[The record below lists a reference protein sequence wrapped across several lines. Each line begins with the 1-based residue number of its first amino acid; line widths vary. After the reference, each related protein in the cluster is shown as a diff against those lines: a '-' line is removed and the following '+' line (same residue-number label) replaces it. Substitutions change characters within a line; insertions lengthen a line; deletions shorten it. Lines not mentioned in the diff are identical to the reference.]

1 MELRRVLL
9 RSSKNEAE
17 AKKITGFLKIIRQDR
32 WVAVAGTNWWA
43 ANKALDL
50 LDPVFSVTGT
60 LIGNDSIDAALE
72 AAFDS
77 GDEARLFERGN
88 VESLFDGAKIITSEY
103 QAAPALHLAMEPMA
117 ATAHVH
123 DGQAEIWLPPQAPAF
138 AREIGRA

>member
-1 MELRRVLL
+1 MEC
-9 RSSKNEAE
+9 
-17 AKKITGFLKIIRQDR
+17 R
-32 WVAVAGTNWWA
+32 WGSVPGTHGVYS
-43 ANKALDL
+43 NKALYL
-50 LDPVFSVTGT
+50 LDPVFTVTGT
-60 LIGNDSIDAALE
+60 LIGNDSFDAAIE

-123 DGQAEIWLPPQAPAF
+123 DGQAEIWLPTQAPAF
-138 AREIGRA
+138 ARAAVAKALDLAESDVILYPLIDRKSTRLNSSH

>member
-1 MELRRVLL
+1 MCK
-9 RSSKNEAE
+9 SINEAE
-17 AKKITGFLKIIRQDR
+17 AKKVTGFLKSIRQDR

-50 LDPVFSVTGT
+50 LDPVFTVTGT

-103 QAAPALHLAMEPMA
+103 QAAPALHRSEEHTYELQSLMRISYAVFFLKKKNTE
-117 ATAHVH
+117 TY
-123 DGQAEIWLPPQAPAF
+123 I
-138 AREIGRA
+138 